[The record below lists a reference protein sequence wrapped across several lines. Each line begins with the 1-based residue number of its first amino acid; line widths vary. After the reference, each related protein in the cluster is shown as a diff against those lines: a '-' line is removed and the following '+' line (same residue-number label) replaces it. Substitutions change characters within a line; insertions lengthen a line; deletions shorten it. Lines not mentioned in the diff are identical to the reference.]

1 MEITIHSSPA
11 TRAIPEQGIGAS
23 NTKFRYPMRHNWLM
37 TNSTP
42 TLLIWLVQYRK
53 YLDLVQQDLLDQAE
67 LVKAE
72 IKEGLPDA
80 ELCWE
85 DLERAAQNLKQWLT
99 DVGWGL
105 RLSNHWSKS
114 ELTSNH
120 IKISKL
126 YETKTAFN
134 NLFLPL
140 FHRVKSNIERSHWG
154 FPAHQQG
161 YVKPRQKQE

>member
-1 MEITIHSSPA
+1 
-11 TRAIPEQGIGAS
+11 
-23 NTKFRYPMRHNWLM
+23 M

-85 DLERAAQNLKQWLT
+85 DLERADQNLKQ
-99 DVGWGL
+99 
-105 RLSNHWSKS
+105 
-114 ELTSNH
+114 
-120 IKISKL
+120 
-126 YETKTAFN
+126 
-134 NLFLPL
+134 
-140 FHRVKSNIERSHWG
+140 
-154 FPAHQQG
+154 
-161 YVKPRQKQE
+161 

>member
-1 MEITIHSSPA
+1 
-11 TRAIPEQGIGAS
+11 
-23 NTKFRYPMRHNWLM
+23 M

-85 DLERAAQNLKQWLT
+85 DLGRAAQNLKQ
-99 DVGWGL
+99 
-105 RLSNHWSKS
+105 
-114 ELTSNH
+114 
-120 IKISKL
+120 
-126 YETKTAFN
+126 
-134 NLFLPL
+134 
-140 FHRVKSNIERSHWG
+140 
-154 FPAHQQG
+154 
-161 YVKPRQKQE
+161 

>member
-1 MEITIHSSPA
+1 
-11 TRAIPEQGIGAS
+11 
-23 NTKFRYPMRHNWLM
+23 M

-85 DLERAAQNLKQWLT
+85 DLERASQNLK
-99 DVGWGL
+99 
-105 RLSNHWSKS
+105 
-114 ELTSNH
+114 
-120 IKISKL
+120 
-126 YETKTAFN
+126 
-134 NLFLPL
+134 
-140 FHRVKSNIERSHWG
+140 
-154 FPAHQQG
+154 
-161 YVKPRQKQE
+161 